1 MGWVENF
8 RSMSE
13 LARSSSSPT
22 RPQLRSIGVIS
33 AVALGLF
40 VFMRWLPVGSNLNHM
55 DFRVE
60 EKGAIEFCDPNSPQ
74 FIPVIAAKSPVQMA
88 LKSDA
93 PPALGR
99 PARFTLTLTTANGKP
114 IGPADL
120 LIAHTRKLHLLAV
133 DPTLNDYQHLHPEPG
148 ARAGEWVFDLAPEKT
163 GTYRV
168 FADFTPAATAR
179 GLYASVDFSVPGEVA
194 RVSRS
199 TNRTWQAAGYNFELV
214 TPSYFK
220 AGVPAELRFRI
231 ERPGTNKTPVPL
243 QPVMGAFAH
252 LVAFDEERS
261 GFAHLHPNEVDL
273 AQPPDPLR
281 PELTFKVTI
290 PQSGRYVIWSQV
302 NLAGKEIFAPFWVE
316 VLP

>member
-1 MGWVENF
+1 MDAA
-8 RSMSE
+8 
-13 LARSSSSPT
+13 ARSLT
-22 RPQLRSIGVIS
+22 RPQLRSIALIS

-40 VFMRWLPVGSNLNHM
+40 LFMRWLPVGSNLNHM
-55 DFRVE
+55 DFRVA

-74 FIPVIAAKSPVQMA
+74 FIPVVAAKSPVQMT

-93 PPALGR
+93 TPAIGR
-99 PARFTLTLTTANGKP
+99 PVRFTLTMTTASGKP

-120 LIAHTRKLHLLAV
+120 LVAHTRKLHLLVV

-148 ARAGEWVFDLAPEKT
+148 RRDGEWVFEMVPEKS

-179 GLYASVDFSVPGEVA
+179 GLYANVDFAVPGDVA
-194 RVSRS
+194 RVSRT

-220 AGVPAELRFRI
+220 AGVPTELRFRV
-231 ERPGTNKTPVPL
+231 ETPGAEKRPVPL

-261 GFAHLHPNEVDL
+261 GFAHLHPNETDL
-273 AQPPDPLR
+273 TKAPDAVK

-290 PQSGRYVIWSQV
+290 PQPGRYVIWSQV
-302 NLAGKEIFAPFWVE
+302 NLGGKEVFAPFWLE